1 MLVQSLPPDTVKTIR
16 DPLWH
21 NTPLEALLDFH
32 YETGSPQAAPF
43 LQMLIAHG
51 VDIDTVEKNDKT
63 LLQSAIQQGKKQS
76 AQWLIESGADTSYL
90 TLEQEQALQQLLSG
104 ETGPSRSGD
113 IFFKRCVNHRYN

>member
-51 VDIDTVEKNDKT
+51 VNINTVEKNDKT
-63 LLQSAIQQGKKQS
+63 LLQSAIQQGKKTV
-76 AQWLIESGADTSYL
+76 GAMAYRIGSRYQLLDAGTRASIA
-90 TLEQEQALQQLLSG
+90 TIAKRGNGSIPFGRHFFQAL
-104 ETGPSRSGD
+104 R
-113 IFFKRCVNHRYN
+113 